1 MQDEIRIELEQLADR
16 FVQKGH
22 TAPDVLAAMKE
33 ALDDLTTSYDEG
45 PDPSDDPKQIDEPA
59 NDWPAA

>member
-1 MQDEIRIELEQLADR
+1 MQDEIRIALEKLADR

-22 TAPDVLAAMKE
+22 AAPDVLSVMKQ
-33 ALDDLTTSYDEG
+33 ALDELWASYQAD

-59 NDWPAA
+59 NDWPSA